1 MSYMIVSARASKFSW
16 QVTLAMK
23 YVRWFALAASSES
36 TFEYAPR
43 VTVNCCGEMTPQ
55 PRKQCAAVKM
65 CRSLMMDPA
74 QNCPEYFLNSRA

>member
-1 MSYMIVSARASKFSW
+1 
-16 QVTLAMK
+16 MK

-74 QNCPEYFLNSRA
+74 QNCPEYFLNSRT